1 LLFGL
6 KVGSPEF
13 RSNSANRH
21 CARFFRL
28 LLYQLSYLGECSC
41 FGRGVGSRDA
51 KADPEPLVLL
61 VDRAIVA
68 GDREPSLEEVA
79 SVARMQR
86 GDIGGLEFLVRRFQ
100 VEATRA
106 SFLIVRDRPL
116 AEDIVAGA
124 FLRAY
129 ERIDQFDAARPF
141 RPWFLRAVVND
152 SLKAAERGMRT
163 VSLSARSDREPTLL
177 TEADGASPEVHAER
191 SDLRRA
197 VVTALEALSPKQRT
211 AVVLHYYLGLSG
223 REIADRTSSPQG
235 TIKRR
240 LHDARV
246 RLRTLL
252 TGGGLDR

>member
-1 LLFGL
+1 
-6 KVGSPEF
+6 VP
-13 RSNSANRH
+13 
-21 CARFFRL
+21 
-28 LLYQLSYLGECSC
+28 
-41 FGRGVGSRDA
+41 
-51 KADPEPLVLL
+51 L

-68 GDREPSLEEVA
+68 ADPEPAFEEVA
-79 SVARMQR
+79 SVARMRR
-86 GDIGGLEFLVRRFQ
+86 GDIGGLEFFVRRFQ

-116 AEDIVAGA
+116 AEDIVARG

-129 ERIDQFDAARPF
+129 ERIDQFDPARPF

-152 SLKAAERGMRT
+152 SLKAAQRRTRT
-163 VSLSARSDREPTLL
+163 VSLSAGSDRESTLRL
-177 TEADGASPEVHAER
+177 EADAASPEMLAER
-191 SDLRRA
+191 SDVRRSIASA
-197 VVTALEALSPKQRT
+197 VDALTPKQRA

-223 REIADRTSSPQG
+223 REIADRTSTPQG

-252 TGGGLDR
+252 TEAGLDR

>member
-1 LLFGL
+1 MAEDPG
-6 KVGSPEF
+6 P
-13 RSNSANRH
+13 SA
-21 CARFFRL
+21 
-28 LLYQLSYLGECSC
+28 
-41 FGRGVGSRDA
+41 
-51 KADPEPLVLL
+51 
-61 VDRAIVA
+61 
-68 GDREPSLEEVA
+68 EEVA
-79 SVARMQR
+79 SVARLRR

-106 SFLIVRDRPL
+106 SFLIVRDRQL
-116 AEDIVAGA
+116 AEDIVGGA

-129 ERIDQFDAARPF
+129 ERIHQFDTGRPF

-152 SLKAAERGMRT
+152 SLKATERGMRT
-163 VSLSARSDREPTLL
+163 VSLSGGSDREASAAHL
-177 TEADGASPEVHAER
+177 EAAETSPETQAER

-197 VVTALEALSPKQRT
+197 VVIALEALTPKQRT

-252 TGGGLDR
+252 TDAGLDR